1 MILKLD
7 IVIIFSVMVELYR
20 YAVHPQT
27 HYQRSKIQ
35 CTVALTLLKRLDA
48 GNEP

>member
-1 MILKLD
+1 MTLKFD

-20 YAVHPQT
+20 YAVYPQT

-35 CTVALTLLKRLDA
+35 CCINSAEKIRCW
-48 GNEP
+48 E